1 MSPKGPSG
9 SGLTCCSGNFADEL
23 GEDFLGLRD
32 LGVAQEHG
40 MSSLTV
46 PSSLFY
52 GRKKRAVD
60 AGHLGCVASTCGLL
74 FPLDH
79 EAALLQPTSLT
90 RHYFRGKANQ
100 PDYPP
105 PPPFIPLNQNT
116 LHTHLPALLH
126 SFFAQRL
133 ESGLGL
139 ADDPA
144 FDAAHTQIGS
154 LGQIVSKTGPSVA
167 KKKKEVEEKK
177 VVKEKKPAKKG
188 P

>member
-1 MSPKGPSG
+1 
-9 SGLTCCSGNFADEL
+9 
-23 GEDFLGLRD
+23 
-32 LGVAQEHG
+32 

-60 AGHLGCVASTCGLL
+60 AGHLGYVVSSLSS
-74 FPLDH
+74 PLP
-79 EAALLQPTSLT
+79 ARPLNGFLT
-90 RHYFRGKANQ
+90 THFADTRYCRGKANQ
-100 PDYPP
+100 PDFPP

-154 LGQIVSKTGPSVA
+154 LGQIVSKTGPGVA

-177 VVKEKKPAKKG
+177 VVVKEKKPAKKG